1 MRKAMHPE
9 GYSRLNRK
17 RPPKPK
23 KERVKIRKRVKGDEE
38 GFGRRRFQR
47 STLRV
52 VWSWFVLISLA
63 AVLSIWGYRTIWKQY
78 LGSLE
83 EPVPPLV
90 KPSAP
95 ELPPAL
101 EGPIRWNGP
110 PPDDVARNFLEARTE
125 EERLGLVRHPKAV
138 RDLMRYF
145 YAKGPGRDE
154 KPVSLNPMDEV
165 FSGEKIVR
173 RYAMTMED
181 GSTRLV
187 SIPFTEDGKALVD
200 FKVYSRYCS
209 HPWSEVLAGK
219 VPSAPE
225 MRVFLSGGAYYNHA
239 FADESRW
246 MSFVASSPD
255 LDGPIYLYADRTGPD
270 ASEDLKQWSADSGTP
285 PVRCVVALESL
296 GDGHLKRQFIL
307 KKLIRVGW
315 LDP

>member
-1 MRKAMHPE
+1 MHPE

-17 RPPKPK
+17 KPPKPK
-23 KERVKIRKRVKGDEE
+23 KERVKVRKRVKGDEE
-38 GFGRRRFQR
+38 SFGRRRFQK

-52 VWSWFVLISLA
+52 VWSWFFLIALA
-63 AVLSIWGYRTIWKQY
+63 TVLSIWSYRTIWKRY
-78 LGSLE
+78 VGSLE
-83 EPVPPLV
+83 EPVPTV
-90 KPSAP
+90 AKPVVPAAP
-95 ELPPAL
+95 PSLD
-101 EGPIRWNGP
+101 GPIRWNGP
-110 PPDDVARNFLEARTE
+110 PPDEVALSFMEARSE
-125 EERLGLVRHPKAV
+125 EERLGLIRHPKAV
-138 RDLMRYF
+138 RDLMRHF
-145 YAKGPGRDE
+145 YTEGPGKDE
-154 KPVSLNPMDEV
+154 KPVSLSPMAEV
-165 FSGEKIVR
+165 FSGEKIVT
-173 RYAMTMED
+173 RYAMAMED

-219 VPSAPE
+219 VGSVPE

-255 LDGPIYLYADRTGPD
+255 LDGPIYLYADRSGPD
-270 ASEDLKQWSADSGTP
+270 VSADLEQWSADSGTP
-285 PVRCVVALESL
+285 PVRCVVALETL
-296 GDGHLKRQFIL
+296 GESHLKRQFVL

>member
-1 MRKAMHPE
+1 MHPE

-23 KERVKIRKRVKGDEE
+23 KERVKVRKRVKGDEE

-52 VWSWFVLISLA
+52 VWSWFILITLA

-78 LGSLE
+78 MGSLE
-83 EPVPPLV
+83 EPVPPLA
-90 KPSAP
+90 KPSVP

-110 PPDDVARNFLEARTE
+110 APDDVARSFLEARTE

-138 RDLMRYF
+138 RDLMRHF
-145 YAKGPGRDE
+145 YTKGPGREE

-225 MRVFLSGGAYYNHA
+225 MRVFLSGGAYYNHG

-270 ASEDLKQWSADSGTP
+270 VSEDLKQWSADSGTP

-296 GDGHLKRQFIL
+296 GDGHLKRQFVL